1 MNRIFYNSKC
11 IDTKV
16 TLNAQ
21 MTNTK
26 ERTAFQTKVAEETA
40 TVKLE
45 FRTRDYIFLGAAG
58 ILLSIIGPYIYYS
71 GVIYM
76 YIHQYRASEA
86 GSEFT

>member
-1 MNRIFYNSKC
+1 MKI
-11 IDTKV
+11 
-16 TLNAQ
+16 NAL

-26 ERTAFQTKVAEETA
+26 ERTASQTKVVKESS

-45 FRTRDYIFLGAAG
+45 FRTRDYLFLGAAG

-76 YIHQYRASEA
+76 YIHQYSASEA
-86 GSEFT
+86 GSDFT

>member
-1 MNRIFYNSKC
+1 MKG
-11 IDTKV
+11 K
-16 TLNAQ
+16 AQ
-21 MTNTK
+21 MTNT
-26 ERTAFQTKVAEETA
+26 EEQTAIQTKVAEETA

-45 FRTRDYIFLGAAG
+45 FRTRDYLFLGAAG

-76 YIHQYRASEA
+76 YIHQYSATEA